1 MISQVCREVGMSYC
15 GVTSAMEKEKT
26 FVGLQEQI
34 GQLKPLKMFAR
45 VSSPCSSGSPLRN
58 FSGSVCDSDWQ
69 WFEMFPKVLKYLKL
83 GDESS
88 FELPW
93 YNRI

>member
-34 GQLKPLKMFAR
+34 RWLKPLKVFLH